1 MGFGLTEIDRGEVLT
16 PDIDRGKVLT
26 PKIDCKLD
34 QVKVLGN
41 QLRLRVKI

>member
-1 MGFGLTEIDRGEVLT
+1 MGFGLTEIDLGKVLT

-41 QLRLRVKI
+41 